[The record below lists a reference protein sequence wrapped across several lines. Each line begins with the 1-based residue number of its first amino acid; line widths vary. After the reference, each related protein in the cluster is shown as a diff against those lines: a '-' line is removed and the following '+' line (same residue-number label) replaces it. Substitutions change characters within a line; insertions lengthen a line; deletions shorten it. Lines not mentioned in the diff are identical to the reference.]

1 MADAVNAYEA
11 TLVGNLLPGGDKWS
25 GGVLAA
31 DGNIYGIPYD
41 ATQVLRFDPRTQQ
54 ATHVGDQ
61 LPGDPSKWCGGVL
74 ADGNIYGIPCDATQV
89 LRLLTDKPPAA
100 TTADADHY
108 VAIVQ
113 AARGSHGQAWR
124 CVDHKRVC
132 P

>member
-11 TLVGNLLPGGDKWS
+11 TLVGDQLPGDQKWS
-25 GGVLAA
+25 GGVLA
-31 DGNIYGIPYD
+31 
-41 ATQVLRFDPRTQQ
+41 
-54 ATHVGDQ
+54 
-61 LPGDPSKWCGGVL
+61 

-113 AARGSHGQAWR
+113 GARTVRLGDASTTSAFVLDGVLYATYLA
-124 CVDHKRVC
+124 
-132 P
+132 